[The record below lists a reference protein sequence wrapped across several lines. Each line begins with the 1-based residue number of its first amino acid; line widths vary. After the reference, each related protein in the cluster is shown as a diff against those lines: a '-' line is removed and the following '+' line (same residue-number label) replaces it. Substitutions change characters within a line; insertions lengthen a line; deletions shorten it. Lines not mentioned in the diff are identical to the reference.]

1 MKKINYEKNKKI
13 IIIIS
18 LILLGVVTALVCF
31 FAVSNGGSKVNDSDK
46 EVIGYKDDGSL
57 ALEIN
62 FKNNKMQDF
71 ALELTKQDK
80 LVLEKE
86 VKRENNEIKKTIDL
100 RKVLYENGFGFY
112 DVKLKFKRGLFGKKY
127 KKHIAFTKIEE
138 VKNAYV
144 DANYY
149 TGRYILNIEN
159 LPYVN
164 NYEVRVEKNG
174 KIKEYKHDV
183 IEKDRDSKNIVV
195 DITEAIHE
203 FGTGIYTI
211 QIDNVINKNVRG
223 LPKMFQFTAKKI
235 IEKPE
240 AKILTT
246 KMGRKILDIAEKENV
261 KEYEVKIIKGDS
273 EINTIKVKNKLNIT
287 DYLYNHKKEEGIYNI
302 EVKPIVNEENVIV
315 SDNIQNSSI
324 KTITNVDVKYPMP
337 EIKEIKLGNTIFN
350 NKPEIIIENTD
361 ENYKYTIKV
370 ESKTIKKV
378 LDNKVLEKDKAF
390 LSKEEIDSLEEGEKV
405 TITVIKENNS
415 TKEKSYPFIK
425 TFIKKENNDLIK
437 FGYLIEYN

>member
-1 MKKINYEKNKKI
+1 
-13 IIIIS
+13 
-18 LILLGVVTALVCF
+18 
-31 FAVSNGGSKVNDSDK
+31 
-46 EVIGYKDDGSL
+46 
-57 ALEIN
+57 
-62 FKNNKMQDF
+62 MQDF

-80 LVLEKE
+80 IVLGKE

-159 LPYVN
+159 IPYVN

-174 KIKEYKHDV
+174 KIKEYKHD
-183 IEKDRDSKNIVV
+183 ITEKDRDSKNIVV
-195 DITEAIHE
+195 DITEAINE
-203 FGTGIYTI
+203 FVTGIYTI

-246 KMGRKILDIAEKENV
+246 KMGRKILDIARKENV

-324 KTITNVDVKYPMP
+324 KKITNVDVKYPMP

-350 NKPEIIIENTD
+350 NKPEIIIGNID

-425 TFIKKENNDLIK
+425 TFIKKQNKDLIT
-437 FGYLIEYN
+437 FGYLAEE